1 VFKDGLSDFFLEEK
15 QVFVRIHEKNGTACF
30 LQQRDCNQTLMVEL
44 LKHPNIKKILTTVE
58 SR

>member
-1 VFKDGLSDFFLEEK
+1 MFKDGLSDFFLEEK
-15 QVFVRIHEKNGTACF
+15 QVFVRIHEKNGTGF
-30 LQQRDCNQTLMVEL
+30 LQQRDCNQTLMVEF